1 MRATEKFTSADLL
14 LLPENGKKYEIIEG
28 ELYVSKQPGWHH
40 QFACGRLFRF
50 LDEWNE
56 GSGLGMVNLAPGLV
70 FADDDDVA
78 PDIVWIS
85 NDRLASSLDDR
96 GHLSVAPEIVVE
108 VLSLGA
114 ANERRDR
121 ETKLKLYSRRGVQEY
136 WIVDW
141 RHRQVEV
148 YRRKQKTLKLVETLL
163 SEDEL
168 KSPLLPDFACQ
179 VKLLFSEIPAP
190 KTNSRNGV
198 KKSRPSE

>member
-1 MRATEKFTSADLL
+1 MHVAEKFTSADLA
-14 LLPENGKKYEIIEG
+14 LLPDDGKKYEIIEG
-28 ELYVSKQPGWHH
+28 ELYVSKQPNWHH

-56 GSGLGMVNLAPGLV
+56 HTGLGTVNFAPGLV

-85 NDRLASSLDDR
+85 NERLASSLDDS
-96 GHLSVAPEIVVE
+96 GHLSVAPEIAVE
-108 VLSLGA
+108 VLSLGT

-141 RHRQVEV
+141 LHRQVEV
-148 YRRKQKTLKLVETLL
+148 YRRKQKALRLVETLL
-163 SEDEL
+163 PEDEL
-168 KSPLLPDFACQ
+168 KSPLLPGFACRI
-179 VKLLFSEIPAP
+179 KLLFGDIPVS
-190 KTNSRNGV
+190 KTNLKNGAG
-198 KKSRPSE
+198 KSRASE